1 MWNAVRQIYKL
12 AYILPAI
19 SVCVV
24 LEAYISWGR
33 SGGGGDLGCQ
43 SGLKFV
49 VHSHREY
56 KVSLRED
63 CRCWWHLF
71 SVSQIG
77 LFAVGS
83 QLLSHAGNC
92 DAAYSDNYIPQT
104 RHKLQPSAGTHHLL
118 QSAHKVNTQNALKII
133 YTIKT
138 YRVCVFHTKHLLT
151 FAEASAVTK
160 LWPMLYKQRELTVQ
174 LRLPW
179 GNQHVGSRIQHHRH
193 ILCFRC
199 FKFKCF
205 ITWAVYTWWAR
216 VKPCRPS
223 VVQFILCLLCSDCA
237 SGYCTCQTLLC
248 AESCTL

>member
-33 SGGGGDLGCQ
+33 GGGGGDLGCQ

-63 CRCWWHLF
+63 CRCWWHLLF

-104 RHKLQPSAGTHHLL
+104 RHKLQPSAATHHLL
-118 QSAHKVNTQNALKII
+118 QSAHKVNTKCTKNYLHHKNLQGLCVPHKTPFDLCRGISCYQVVTNVIQTERVDRSAETALGKPTCRIENA
-133 YTIKT
+133 
-138 YRVCVFHTKHLLT
+138 
-151 FAEASAVTK
+151 AS
-160 LWPMLYKQRELTVQ
+160 
-174 LRLPW
+174 
-179 GNQHVGSRIQHHRH
+179 
-193 ILCFRC
+193 
-199 FKFKCF
+199 
-205 ITWAVYTWWAR
+205 
-216 VKPCRPS
+216 
-223 VVQFILCLLCSDCA
+223 
-237 SGYCTCQTLLC
+237 
-248 AESCTL
+248 